1 MKSKELKIYNLP
13 EDSQVIAQI
22 DAKPNFLF
30 TITILMGLFSFM
42 MNIPSSYGVILILVS
57 LYGLTYM
64 PRVVLME
71 FFNEYLVIY
80 NKADKSKCVL
90 IYYEDILSWHYS
102 RGARHD
108 YLYVELVDGRTERVE
123 AFSKTIFESNM
134 NRFLKDKK
142 RKNVQ

>member
-42 MNIPSSYGVILILVS
+42 MNVPSAYGVILILFS

-71 FFNEYLVIY
+71 FFSEYLVI
-80 NKADKSKCVL
+80 
-90 IYYEDILSWHYS
+90 
-102 RGARHD
+102 
-108 YLYVELVDGRTERVE
+108 
-123 AFSKTIFESNM
+123 
-134 NRFLKDKK
+134 
-142 RKNVQ
+142 